1 MSQIWKDDKIV
12 PVTIVEA
19 LPNKVS
25 FRRTTE
31 KDGYEAVQVMTGKTK
46 KEFRVEAGNEL
57 KVDDMIQVSI
67 FAENDM
73 VRVKGAVKGRGF
85 QGMRLKSCIFLF
97 TIFFSLQG
105 ICQNYMTK
113 TGFIGFYSK
122 TSLEDIQGEN
132 NQVYAVLDPASHHM
146 AFAVLL
152 KGFIFPKE
160 LMQVH
165 FNENYVESDKF
176 PKATF
181 SGNLYRRHG
190 FIQRRHLSG
199 CC

>member
-1 MSQIWKDDKIV
+1 
-12 PVTIVEA
+12 
-19 LPNKVS
+19 
-25 FRRTTE
+25 
-31 KDGYEAVQVMTGKTK
+31 
-46 KEFRVEAGNEL
+46 
-57 KVDDMIQVSI
+57 
-67 FAENDM
+67 
-73 VRVKGAVKGRGF
+73 
-85 QGMRLKSCIFLF
+85 MRLKCCIFLF
-97 TIFFSLQG
+97 TVVISLQG

-181 SGNLYRRHG
+181 SGTCTGEMDLSKDGIYQIVVKGDLTLHG
-190 FIQRRHLSG
+190 VTKPLETTGQVEVKNGKITGSSAFKIKPEDYQITIPIIVREKIAKEIDVKVQIVWTRNT
-199 CC
+199 

>member
-1 MSQIWKDDKIV
+1 
-12 PVTIVEA
+12 
-19 LPNKVS
+19 
-25 FRRTTE
+25 
-31 KDGYEAVQVMTGKTK
+31 
-46 KEFRVEAGNEL
+46 
-57 KVDDMIQVSI
+57 
-67 FAENDM
+67 
-73 VRVKGAVKGRGF
+73 
-85 QGMRLKSCIFLF
+85 MRLKCCIFLF
-97 TIFFSLQG
+97 TIFLSLQG

-122 TSLEDIQGEN
+122 TPLEDIQGEN

-160 LMQVH
+160 LMQMH

-181 SGNLYRRHG
+181 SGTCTGDMDLSKDGIYQVVVKGDLSLHG
-190 FIQRRHLSG
+190 VTKPLETTGQVEVKNGKITGSSAFKIKPEDYQISIPSIVREKIAKEIDVKVQIVWTRNS
-199 CC
+199 

>member
-1 MSQIWKDDKIV
+1 
-12 PVTIVEA
+12 
-19 LPNKVS
+19 
-25 FRRTTE
+25 
-31 KDGYEAVQVMTGKTK
+31 
-46 KEFRVEAGNEL
+46 
-57 KVDDMIQVSI
+57 
-67 FAENDM
+67 
-73 VRVKGAVKGRGF
+73 
-85 QGMRLKSCIFLF
+85 MRLKYCIFL
-97 TIFFSLQG
+97 IIVFSSFQG
-105 ICQNYMTK
+105 ICQNYITK

-160 LMQVH
+160 LMQTH

-181 SGNLYRRHG
+181 SGNCSGDMDLSKDGIYQVVVKGDLNLHG
-190 FIQRRHLSG
+190 VTKAIETTGQLEVKNGKITGSSAFKIKPEDYQISIPGIVRDKISKEIDVKVQIVWTRNT
-199 CC
+199 

>member
-1 MSQIWKDDKIV
+1 
-12 PVTIVEA
+12 
-19 LPNKVS
+19 
-25 FRRTTE
+25 
-31 KDGYEAVQVMTGKTK
+31 
-46 KEFRVEAGNEL
+46 
-57 KVDDMIQVSI
+57 
-67 FAENDM
+67 
-73 VRVKGAVKGRGF
+73 
-85 QGMRLKSCIFLF
+85 MRMKCCFFLF
-97 TIFFSLQG
+97 AVLFSLQG

-122 TSLEDIQGEN
+122 TPLEDIQGEN

-181 SGNLYRRHG
+181 SGTCTGDMDFSKDGIYQVVVKGDLTLHG
-190 FIQRRHLSG
+190 VTKPLETTGQVEVKNGKITGSSAFKIKPEDYQIAIPSIVREKIAKEIDVKVQIVWTRNT
-199 CC
+199 